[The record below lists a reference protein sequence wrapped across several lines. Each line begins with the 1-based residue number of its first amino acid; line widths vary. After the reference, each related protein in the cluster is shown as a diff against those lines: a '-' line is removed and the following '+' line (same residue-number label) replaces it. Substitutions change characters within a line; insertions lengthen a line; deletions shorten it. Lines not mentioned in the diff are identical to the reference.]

1 MTRGGTRGEI
11 TASAVGSFVV
21 LFVTHSVIRGG
32 DSPTSAAR
40 VSLTN
45 QPMRSPAL
53 PRNVQQGSVA
63 ATVANLAR
71 GTRPSDTWRS
81 AAFTILRLNP
91 KECEALGRVF
101 EDEDAADERRVL
113 VLDLLAGAGTFEAQV
128 VMRRLLAL
136 AIARR
141 DSKMFVTYV
150 QRLGFVEHPDG
161 PTLRFLMSV
170 LAESRGEA
178 LEIRAACAYA
188 LGAAAGHAYR
198 AGDHDAAIR
207 ASDVLRRDLLRA
219 STAREKAAFVT
230 ALGNAGIP
238 HDAPTVMRFVHD
250 AEASVRA
257 AAALALR
264 LVEAPEAKAKL
275 LEMITDAD
283 EKVAHSALVG
293 LSAHRLDEDDLDR
306 LAELVLAGRTSLAL
320 DGAILRLV
328 VAHGGKLQPQ
338 GTGHRRGVIE
348 NALRLLLGRVE
359 TGVPSGMPGT
369 SGEHP
374 VVRGGQRMI
383 VRAGGSAESW
393 TKPSQGVPLFS
404 SAYSSSAPPP
414 PSSHSDEELT
424 IARPVRPIR
433 GMGGSVGSSGSY
445 RMVHEPGRLQELG
458 LDPNARTS
466 NIPSPPQTRGDV
478 SPMATIRRR

>member
-1 MTRGGTRGEI
+1 MP
-11 TASAVGSFVV
+11 A
-21 LFVTHSVIRGG
+21 FVTPSVTNGG
-32 DSPTSAAR
+32 DSPHSDER

-45 QPMRSPAL
+45 QSMRNPAL
-53 PRNVQQGSVA
+53 PRSVQKGSVA
-63 ATVANLAR
+63 ETVASLPR
-71 GTRPSDTWRS
+71 GTRPSDVWRA

-101 EDEDAADERRVL
+101 EDEEVADERRVL

-141 DSKMFVTYV
+141 DKKMFVTYV

-170 LAESRGEA
+170 LAESRSEQ
-178 LEIRAACAYA
+178 LEIRGACAYA
-188 LGAAAGHAYR
+188 LGAAAGNAYR
-198 AGDHDAAIR
+198 AGDHDAAVR
-207 ASDVLRRDLLRA
+207 ASDVLRRDLLR
-219 STAREKAAFVT
+219 SPTAREKAAFVT

-250 AEASVRA
+250 AEAAVRA

-264 LVEAPEAKAKL
+264 LVDAPEAKTKL

-283 EKVAHSALVG
+283 DKVAHSALVG
-293 LSAHRLDEDDLDR
+293 LSAHGLDEDDLDR
-306 LAELVLAGRTSLAL
+306 LAELVLAGRTSLSL

-359 TGVPSGMPGT
+359 TALPTGLPGT

-374 VVRGGQRMI
+374 IVQGGQRMI
-383 VRAGGSAESW
+383 IRAAGTAESW
-393 TKPSQGVPLFS
+393 TKPSQGVVS
-404 SAYSSSAPPP
+404 SSPYSSSYPPP

-424 IARPVRPIR
+424 IARPVRPMR
-433 GMGGSVGSSGSY
+433 GVHPQASFGVGGSGSY
-445 RMVHEPGRLQELG
+445 RIVHEPGRLQELG
-458 LDPNARTS
+458 LDPHARSS
-466 NIPSPPQTRGDV
+466 NIPAPPAPQASMRNAV

>member
-1 MTRGGTRGEI
+1 
-11 TASAVGSFVV
+11 
-21 LFVTHSVIRGG
+21 
-32 DSPTSAAR
+32 
-40 VSLTN
+40 
-45 QPMRSPAL
+45 MRSPVPPPL

-63 ATVANLAR
+63 ATVASLPR
-71 GTRPSDTWRS
+71 GTRPSDVWRT
-81 AAFTILRLNP
+81 AAFTILRLNA
-91 KECEALGRVF
+91 KECEALGQVF
-101 EDEDAADERRVL
+101 EDESVADERRVL

-141 DSKMFVTYV
+141 DRKMFVTFV

-170 LAESRGEA
+170 LAESRAEA
-178 LEIRAACAYA
+178 VEIRGACAYA

-198 AGDHDAAIR
+198 AGDHDAAVR

-219 STAREKAAFVT
+219 GSAREKASLVT

-250 AEASVRA
+250 AEAVVRA

-283 EKVAHSALVG
+283 DKVAHSALVG
-293 LSAHRLDEDDLDR
+293 LSAHKLDEDDLDR

-328 VAHGGKLQPQ
+328 VAHGGRLQP
-338 GTGHRRGVIE
+338 TGHRPGVIE
-348 NALRLLLGRVE
+348 NALRLLLGRAEREE
-359 TGVPSGMPGT
+359 TSAATAGSTPGT
-369 SGEHP
+369 SGEHRI
-374 VVRGGQRMI
+374 VRGGHRMI
-383 VRAGGSAESW
+383 VNTRESW
-393 TKPSQGVPLFS
+393 TKPSQGVPVFRGMPQ
-404 SAYSSSAPPP
+404 SSAPPP
-414 PSSHSDEELT
+414 PPPPPSVDEDNERT
-424 IARPVRPIR
+424 IARPIESHLPFGVA
-433 GMGGSVGSSGSY
+433 GSGAY
-445 RMVHEPGRLQELG
+445 RIVHGPGRLQELG
-458 LDPNARTS
+458 LDPNARGS
-466 NIPSPPQTRGDV
+466 NIPAPPRTRGV
-478 SPMATIRRR
+478 LSPNAMIRRR

>member
-1 MTRGGTRGEI
+1 
-11 TASAVGSFVV
+11 
-21 LFVTHSVIRGG
+21 
-32 DSPTSAAR
+32 
-40 VSLTN
+40 
-45 QPMRSPAL
+45 MRNPPLPRAL
-53 PRNVQQGSVA
+53 PARPPFQQGSVA
-63 ATVANLAR
+63 ETVANLPR
-71 GTRPSDTWRS
+71 GTRPSDVWRT

-91 KECEALGRVF
+91 KECESLGSVF
-101 EDEDAADERRVL
+101 EDEDIADERRVL

-136 AIARR
+136 AVARR

-170 LAESRGEA
+170 LAESRAE
-178 LEIRAACAYA
+178 LLDVRAACAYA
-188 LGAAAGHAYR
+188 LGAAAGNAHR
-198 AGDHDAAIR
+198 AGDQDAAIR

-219 STAREKAAFVT
+219 GTAREKAAFVT

-238 HDAPTVMRFVHD
+238 HDAPTIMRFVHD
-250 AEASVRA
+250 AEAPVRA

-264 LVEAPEAKAKL
+264 LVEAPEAKGKL

-283 EKVAHSALVG
+283 DKVAHSALVG

-338 GTGHRRGVIE
+338 GTGNRRGVIE

-359 TGVPSGMPGT
+359 TALPTGMPGT

-374 VVRGGQRMI
+374 IVRGGQRMI
-383 VRAGGSAESW
+383 VHAGGSAESW
-393 TKPSQGVPLFS
+393 TKPSQVASSAMFS

-424 IARPVRPIR
+424 IARPIAPIPIR
-433 GMGGSVGSSGSY
+433 GMYGNQSPFGASASSSY
-445 RMVHEPGRLQELG
+445 AIVHEPGRLRELG
-458 LDPNARTS
+458 LDPNGRSS
-466 NIPSPPQTRGDV
+466 NLPAPPATRSAP
-478 SPMATIRRR
+478 SPMATIKRR

>member
-1 MTRGGTRGEI
+1 
-11 TASAVGSFVV
+11 
-21 LFVTHSVIRGG
+21 
-32 DSPTSAAR
+32 
-40 VSLTN
+40 
-45 QPMRSPAL
+45 MRSPAL
-53 PRNVQQGSVA
+53 PRSVQQGSVA

-71 GTRPSDTWRS
+71 GTRPSDTWRT

-91 KECEALGRVF
+91 KECETLGRVF
-101 EDEDAADERRVL
+101 EDEEVADERRVL

-136 AIARR
+136 AVARR

-161 PTLRFLMSV
+161 PSLRFLMSV
-170 LAESRGEA
+170 LAESRSEP
-178 LEIRAACAYA
+178 LEIRSQCAYA
-188 LGAAAGHAYR
+188 LGAAAGNAYR
-198 AGDHDAAIR
+198 AGDHDAAVR

-219 STAREKAAFVT
+219 STPREKAAFVT

-238 HDAPTVMRFVHD
+238 HDAPTVFRFVHD
-250 AEASVRA
+250 AEAQVRA

-275 LEMITDAD
+275 LEMSTDAD
-283 EKVAHSALVG
+283 DKVAHSALVG
-293 LSAHRLDEDDLDR
+293 LSSHRLDEDDLDR
-306 LAELVLAGRTSLAL
+306 LAELVLAGRTSLSL

-338 GTGHRRGVIE
+338 GMGHRRGVIE

-359 TGVPSGMPGT
+359 TGIPAGMPGT

-374 VVRGGQRMI
+374 IVRGGQRMI
-383 VRAGGSAESW
+383 IHAGGPVESW
-393 TKPSQGVPLFS
+393 TKPSQGVASGLS
-404 SAYSSSAPPP
+404 QSSAPPP
-414 PSSHSDEELT
+414 PSSCSDEELT
-424 IARPVRPIR
+424 IARPIR
-433 GMGGSVGSSGSY
+433 APHVPFGVGSSGSY
-445 RMVHEPGRLQELG
+445 RIIHEPERLQELG
-458 LDPNARTS
+458 LDPNARVS
-466 NIPSPPQTRGDV
+466 NIPSPPATRNNGI

>member
-1 MTRGGTRGEI
+1 
-11 TASAVGSFVV
+11 
-21 LFVTHSVIRGG
+21 
-32 DSPTSAAR
+32 
-40 VSLTN
+40 
-45 QPMRSPAL
+45 MRNPAL
-53 PRNVQQGSVA
+53 PRSVQKGSVA
-63 ATVANLAR
+63 ETVASLPR
-71 GTRPSDTWRS
+71 GTRPSDVWRS

-101 EDEDAADERRVL
+101 EDEDVEGDRRVL

-136 AIARR
+136 AVARR
-141 DSKMFVTYV
+141 DRKMFVTYV

-170 LAESRGEA
+170 LAESRSEQ
-178 LEIRAACAYA
+178 LEIRGACAYA
-188 LGAAAGHAYR
+188 LGAAAGNAYR
-198 AGDHDAAIR
+198 AGDHDAAVR

-250 AEASVRA
+250 AEAAVRA

-264 LVEAPEAKAKL
+264 LVDAPEAKTKL

-306 LAELVLAGRTSLAL
+306 LAELVLAGRTSLSL

-338 GTGHRRGVIE
+338 GGGGRRGVIE

-359 TGVPSGMPGT
+359 TALPTGLPGT

-374 VVRGGQRMI
+374 VVHGGQRMI
-383 VRAGGSAESW
+383 IHAGGGSAESW
-393 TKPSQGVPLFS
+393 TKPSQGMVAS
-404 SAYSSSAPPP
+404 SPYSSSYPPP
-414 PSSHSDEELT
+414 PSSRSDEELT
-424 IARPVRPIR
+424 IARPVRPLR
-433 GMGGSVGSSGSY
+433 GVQGHPSFGVGGSGSY
-445 RMVHEPGRLQELG
+445 RIVHEPGRLQELG
-458 LDPNARTS
+458 LDPDARSS
-466 NIPSPPQTRGDV
+466 NIPAPPATRSGI

>member
-1 MTRGGTRGEI
+1 
-11 TASAVGSFVV
+11 
-21 LFVTHSVIRGG
+21 
-32 DSPTSAAR
+32 
-40 VSLTN
+40 
-45 QPMRSPAL
+45 MRNPAL
-53 PRNVQQGSVA
+53 PRSVQKGSVA
-63 ATVANLAR
+63 ETVASLPR
-71 GTRPSDTWRS
+71 GTRPSDVWRT

-91 KECEALGRVF
+91 KECETLGRVF
-101 EDEDAADERRVL
+101 EDEEVDGDRRVL

-141 DSKMFVTYV
+141 DKKMFVTFV
-150 QRLGFVEHPDG
+150 QRLGFVDHPDG

-170 LAESRGEA
+170 LAESRSEEV
-178 LEIRAACAYA
+178 EIRAACAYA
-188 LGAAAGHAYR
+188 LGAAAGNAYR
-198 AGDHDAAIR
+198 AGDHDAAVR
-207 ASDVLRRDLLRA
+207 ASDVLRRDLLRSA
-219 STAREKAAFVT
+219 TAREKAAFVT

-250 AEASVRA
+250 AEAQVRA

-264 LVEAPEAKAKL
+264 LVEAPEAKTKL

-306 LAELVLAGRTSLAL
+306 LAELVLAGRTSLSL

-359 TGVPSGMPGT
+359 TALPTGLPGT

-374 VVRGGQRMI
+374 IVHGGQRMI
-383 VRAGGSAESW
+383 IHAGGKAESW
-393 TKPSQGVPLFS
+393 TKPSQGMMPSSIPS
-404 SAYSSSAPPP
+404 SAYSSSYPPP

-424 IARPVRPIR
+424 IARPVRPLR
-433 GMGGSVGSSGSY
+433 GAPIQHHASFGVAGSGSY
-445 RMVHEPGRLQELG
+445 RIVHEPGRLQELG
-458 LDPNARTS
+458 LDPHARSS
-466 NIPSPPQTRGDV
+466 NIPAPPATRNI